1 MAEGSPTVR
10 RRELGALLRRLR
22 EEQGMS
28 VKQVTEHLMCSPSKV
43 SRIETGQRGATLR
56 DVRDLCNFYSVTD
69 EVERERLMRLAREG
83 KEQGWWQPYD
93 LPYSTY
99 VGLEAEARLI
109 RDYQSSVVPGLLQT
123 ADYARAGHEGAMPR
137 LSSDVI
143 DQRVQARLARQA
155 LLTQNAPPKFQA
167 VLDEAVLHRAVGGP
181 RVMSA
186 QLRKILELSALPN
199 VTVQVIPYAVGAH
212 PAVESNFNLLQLAPP
227 APGVIFVEGLVGSIY
242 LEREEDLAR
251 YDRIFTRLQEI
262 SLNPKDT
269 ADLIAEIRERYET
282 GLIARQAG

>member
-1 MAEGSPTVR
+1 VAEGSPTVR

-22 EEQGMS
+22 EERGMS

-155 LLTQNAPPKFQA
+155 LLTQNAPPKFQT

>member
-22 EEQGMS
+22 EERGMS

-155 LLTQNAPPKFQA
+155 LLTQNAPPKFQT

>member
-1 MAEGSPTVR
+1 
-10 RRELGALLRRLR
+10 
-22 EEQGMS
+22 
-28 VKQVTEHLMCSPSKV
+28 
-43 SRIETGQRGATLR
+43 
-56 DVRDLCNFYSVTD
+56 
-69 EVERERLMRLAREG
+69 
-83 KEQGWWQPYD
+83 
-93 LPYSTY
+93 
-99 VGLEAEARLI
+99 
-109 RDYQSSVVPGLLQT
+109 
-123 ADYARAGHEGAMPR
+123 MPR

-155 LLTQNAPPKFQA
+155 LLTQNAPPKFQT